1 MNRKRSFVVG
11 VCACAWVALAGQP
24 FHGLRAAPSPVE
36 GSAPSS
42 VEAQAVPAGV
52 QKASSIGGIT
62 EYDFPNGLKVLLYP
76 DAAEPKITVNVTYL
90 VGSRH
95 EGYGETGMAHLLE
108 HMDFIET
115 TNGRKIKDEIVAHA
129 ANWNGTT
136 SDDRTNYYETVPSTD
151 ENLKW
156 ALGLEADR
164 MVNVRFTR
172 QILDTEMTVVRNE
185 FERGENNPA
194 SILRE
199 RVASTA
205 YLWHNYGKSTIG
217 SKDDLEKV
225 PYNRLAEFYKKY
237 YQPDNAVL
245 VITGKIDEAKTLQM
259 VADSLG
265 KLPRP
270 ARVLD
275 QTYTVEPAQDGERFV
290 SLRRVGQGQN
300 LIVAYHTVSA
310 SHPDAAAVQVL
321 AGVMSGGG
329 GGRGGRGGGGGAP
342 EGRLAKALV
351 DTKLAESVS
360 MGFQL
365 LHDPGLVQVSATLAQ
380 DQSLDAARDAV
391 YKTLDEVVKT
401 PPTAVEVDRVKS
413 QLLRGLENSLSN
425 PQAIA
430 TGALNTAIAQ
440 GDWRLM
446 FLQHDRL
453 QAVTPGDL
461 VRVAQ
466 TYFKPSNRTVGYYIP
481 DPAPDRTIVPAAPDL
496 ADALRNYTSPITV
509 ARGETFDP
517 AISNIDDRIVRSKLP
532 NGMKVAVLSKKTAN
546 NIVTATIDLRFGD
559 QTTLAGQREA
569 ASFAGGLLMAGTKSH
584 TRQQLAEEMRT
595 LNAQINVSGGGG
607 GGGRGGRGGGGG
619 GGMSSATASV
629 SAPAENFQAA
639 LRLAAEILK
648 EPAYPQDEFDR
659 IKTQR
664 VKALELTPTEPN
676 QLAGDRLNRHLS
688 PFTRD
693 DPQYIP
699 TREEQIPELRK
710 VTLDEARTFHNR
722 FYGANYGV
730 FAVVGPVQPAEIQ
743 KAAAALF
750 GGWNTTK
757 AYKPLVV
764 PFKKVPPINEKIE
777 TPDKANAEFLAGE
790 RFQLSQN
797 DPDYPAIVL
806 ASYLFG
812 EPITSRIS
820 DRIRNRE
827 GLSYG
832 ANARLTVP
840 AEGDAAMLSG
850 TVSLNPAV
858 GPKVE
863 ASFLDELEKV
873 YEKGFTAAEVDGAKK
888 ALLDARMVG
897 RSTDGALLNL
907 MATHEQL
914 NRPLKWDSDLEAHIL
929 ALTAD
934 QVNAAFRRHIDPH
947 SVSIVKAGD
956 FRAAGVYR

>member
-1 MNRKRSFVVG
+1 MTRKLSFFAG
-11 VCACAWVALAGQP
+11 AFVCAYVAL
-24 FHGLRAAPSPVE
+24 
-36 GSAPSS
+36 SA
-42 VEAQAVPAGV
+42 QTLPAGV

-136 SDDRTNYYETVPSTD
+136 ADDRTNYYETVPSTD
-151 ENLKW
+151 DNLKW

-164 MVNVRFTR
+164 MVNVKFTK

-217 SKDDLEKV
+217 SKEDLEKV

-245 VITGKIDEAKTLQM
+245 VVTGRLDEPKTLQM
-259 VADSLG
+259 IADSLG

-270 ARVLD
+270 SRVLD

-290 SLRRVGQGQN
+290 TLRRVGQGQN

-310 SHPDAAAVQVL
+310 GHPDAAAMQVL
-321 AGVMSGGG
+321 SAVMSGGGG
-329 GGRGGRGGGGGAP
+329 GGRGGRGGGGGAQ

-351 DTKLAESVS
+351 DTKLAQSAS

-365 LHDPGLVQVSATLAQ
+365 QHDPGLVQVSATLAQ

-391 YKTLDEVVKT
+391 YKTLDEIVKN
-401 PPTAVEVDRVKS
+401 PPTEAEVDRVKT

-425 PQAIA
+425 AQAIA
-430 TGALNTAIAQ
+430 TGALNSAIAQ

-453 QAVTPGDL
+453 QAVTPADL

-466 TYFKPSNRTVGYYIP
+466 SYFKPSNRTVGYYIP
-481 DPAPDRTIVPAAPDL
+481 DPAPDRTVVAAAPDL
-496 ADALRNYTSPITV
+496 SDTLRNYSSTVTV

-517 AISNIDDRIVRSKLP
+517 AITNIDDRIVRSKLP
-532 NGMKVAVLSKKTAN
+532 NGMKVDILSKKTAN

-559 QTTLAGQREA
+559 QTSLAGQREA
-569 ASFAGGLLMAGTKSH
+569 AGFAGGLLMAGTRTH
-584 TRQQLAEEMRT
+584 TQQQLADEMRK

-607 GGGRGGRGGGGG
+607 GGGGRGGGRGGGGG
-619 GGMSSATASV
+619 GLSSATASV

-639 LRLAAEILK
+639 LKLAAEILR
-648 EPAYPQDEFDR
+648 EPSYPQGEFDR

-664 VKALELTPTEPN
+664 LKALELTPTEPN
-676 QLAGDRLNRHLS
+676 QLAGDLLSRHLS
-688 PFTRD
+688 PFAKS
-693 DPQYIP
+693 DPQYSP
-699 TREEQIPELRK
+699 TREEQIPELQK
-710 VTLDEARTFHNR
+710 ATLDQARKFHEQ

-730 FAVVGPVQPAEIQ
+730 FAVVGPVNPVDIQ
-743 KAAAALF
+743 KAAATLF
-750 GGWNTTK
+750 GSWNTTK
-757 AYKPLVV
+757 AYKPMVV
-764 PFKKVPPINEKIE
+764 PFKKVAPINEKIE

-797 DPDYPAIVL
+797 DPDYPAIL
-806 ASYLFG
+806 MASYLFG

-832 ANARLTVP
+832 ANARLSVP
-840 AEGDAAMLSG
+840 AEGDSAMLSG
-850 TVSLNPAV
+850 TVSLNPGV

-863 ASFLDELEKV
+863 SSFMDELKKV
-873 YEKGFTAAEVDGAKK
+873 YDKGFTAAEVEGAKK
-888 ALLDARMVG
+888 ALLDARMVN

-907 MATHEQL
+907 MVSHEQL
-914 NRPLKWDSDLEAHIL
+914 NRPLKWDADLETKIQ

-934 QVNAAFRRHIDPH
+934 QVNAAFRRHIDPNG
-947 SVSIVKAGD
+947 VSIVKAGD
-956 FRAAGVYR
+956 FKAAGVYK